1 MKNVILNGLI
11 LGLNGETVTEQGR
24 PVVGENGQQ
33 QVSNIPIKF
42 GKAVLAALLRTQ
54 TKDDADVAAKF
65 ALANQINDNLKLSS
79 PTVIELNDDDFDFV
93 KKVMARQP
101 LLVAARF
108 LDMVA
113 DQNPA

>member
-1 MKNVILNGLI
+1 MKKVILNDVI

-24 PVVGENGQQ
+24 TVIGENGQPQ
-33 QVSNIPIKF
+33 ASSIPTKF
-42 GKAVLAALLRTQ
+42 GKVVLAALLRIQ

-65 ALANQINDNLKLSS
+65 ALANQINDNLKLTA
-79 PTVIELNDDDFDFV
+79 PTVIELADDDFDFA
-93 KKVMARQP
+93 KKVMSRQP
-101 LLVAARF
+101 LIVAARF